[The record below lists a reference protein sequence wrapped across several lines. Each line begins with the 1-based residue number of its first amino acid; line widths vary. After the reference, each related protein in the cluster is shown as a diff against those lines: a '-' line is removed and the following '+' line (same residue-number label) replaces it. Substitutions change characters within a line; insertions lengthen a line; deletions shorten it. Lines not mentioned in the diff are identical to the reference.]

1 MASGVNVKMGVTGVA
16 QFKQNMN
23 QAKQSVK
30 TLDAQLALTEKQ
42 FKASGDAQSYMTEKS
57 ELLKAKLEAQK
68 KAIDNAEKALADMA
82 KNGVDRSSKAY
93 QDLYR
98 DMLTAKS
105 GMLDTTMAIEGI
117 ETASDNSS
125 AALEDMSTELN
136 NIGTQVSFETVTKG
150 LTSITDGLQAA
161 AKKAWELGKAIFTAS
176 LGSAAWADN
185 VQTAADEAGM
195 TTKQYQ
201 QMTAAAYKAET
212 SVENILASQQKLA
225 QATEKDNDTMDAIFA
240 RLGVTTKRYGEVRD
254 LNDLFWETGEALM
267 KIENDADR
275 ADMGKKLFGNWRE
288 LVPLFTMGRKEY
300 EKLVEA
306 QSYVDDEHIKNLT
319 ELDDSYQQLQ
329 HEIEVLKNDFF
340 AELAPSIKVVT
351 DSLGGL
357 VKRFNEFLKTD
368 KGKEMMQSLGDN
380 IEKIFSSITNF
391 DPEGAVKTVGDVM
404 GAIEQGFQWIADNW
418 KGVET
423 GLKAIAAGWAAIK
436 LATAGLNIA
445 KLVSGLKGLTG
456 GGGAGAGGAAGA
468 AGGIGSA
475 GAGATGAGGFW
486 SSLGAGASKAFWSVG
501 IPAAVVA
508 AAITPALIA
517 NSADDRRVA
526 EKMQQRMARASMMN
540 PGVDRDWLER
550 SATALGTNWHG
561 GNEAEVE
568 AILMGMKDR
577 SDLQKAQLQMLL
589 QAATT
594 SQGNYAWN
602 ELQRLWGGEEFDMVR
617 MNALLESVTD
627 AYGKM
632 NEQTDELTGSTDEN
646 TKASSEMTT
655 AAQGLMTIPGLI
667 QSAVEAGMSN
677 VTFVL
682 DGQVITNYVAGRPGD
697 HQLRGRK
704 DGRGT

>member
-42 FKASGDAQSYMTEKS
+42 FKASGDAQSYMAEKS

-404 GAIEQGFQWIADNW
+404 GAIEKGFQWIADNW
-418 KGVET
+418 EGVET

-486 SSLGAGASKAFWSVG
+486 SSLGAGASKAFWSAG

-540 PGVDRDWLER
+540 PGVDRSWLER

-589 QAATT
+589 QGATT

-682 DGQVITNYVAGRPGD
+682 DGQMITNYVDEKMGEELNATR
-697 HQLRGRK
+697 R
-704 DGRGT
+704 

>member
-68 KAIDNAEKALADMA
+68 KAIDNAEKALENMA

-98 DMLTAKS
+98 DMLAAKS

-589 QAATT
+589 QGATT

-682 DGQVITNYVAGRPGD
+682 DGQVITNYVDEKMGEELNATR
-697 HQLRGRK
+697 R
-704 DGRGT
+704 

>member
-404 GAIEQGFQWIADNW
+404 GSIEQGFQWIADNW
-418 KGVET
+418 EGVET

-468 AGGIGSA
+468 AGGVGSA

-486 SSLGAGASKAFWSVG
+486 SSLGAGASKAFWSAG

-540 PGVDRDWLER
+540 PGVDRSWLER

-589 QAATT
+589 QGATT

-682 DGQVITNYVAGRPGD
+682 DGQVITNYVDEKMGEELNATR
-697 HQLRGRK
+697 R
-704 DGRGT
+704 

>member
-589 QAATT
+589 QVATT

-682 DGQVITNYVAGRPGD
+682 DGQVITNYVDEKMGEELNATR
-697 HQLRGRK
+697 R
-704 DGRGT
+704 

>member
-682 DGQVITNYVAGRPGD
+682 DGQVITNYVDEKMGEELNATR
-697 HQLRGRK
+697 R
-704 DGRGT
+704 

>member
-98 DMLTAKS
+98 DMLAAKS

-404 GAIEQGFQWIADNW
+404 GSIEQGFQWIADNW
-418 KGVET
+418 EGVET

-468 AGGIGSA
+468 AGGVGSA

-486 SSLGAGASKAFWSVG
+486 SSLGAGASKAFWSAG

-540 PGVDRDWLER
+540 PGVDRSWLER

-589 QAATT
+589 QGATT

-682 DGQVITNYVAGRPGD
+682 DGQVITNYVDEKMGEELNATR
-697 HQLRGRK
+697 R
-704 DGRGT
+704 

>member
-176 LGSAAWADN
+176 LDSAAWADN

-195 TTKQYQ
+195 TTKRYQ

-225 QATEKDNDTMDAIFA
+225 QATEKDNDAMDAIFA
-240 RLGVTTKRYGEVRD
+240 RLGVTTKRYGEVRN
-254 LNDLFWETGEALM
+254 LEDLFWETGEALM
-267 KIENDADR
+267 KINNEADR

-300 EKLVEA
+300 EKLVAA

-340 AELAPSIKVVT
+340 AELAPSIRVVT
-351 DSLGGL
+351 DSLSGL
-357 VKRFNEFLKTD
+357 VKRFNEFLQTD

-404 GAIEQGFQWIADNW
+404 GAIETGFQWIADNW
-418 KGVET
+418 EGVAT
-423 GLKAIAAGWAAIK
+423 VLKAIAAGWAAIK
-436 LATAGLNIA
+436 LATAGLKVA
-445 KLVSGLKGLTG
+445 ELVSGLKGLTKGSG
-456 GGGAGAGGAAGA
+456 GFNAGSGASGAT
-468 AGGIGSA
+468 GGIGSA
-475 GAGATGAGGFW
+475 GTGGGFW
-486 SSLGAGASKAFWSVG
+486 SSLGAGASKALWSVG

-589 QAATT
+589 QGATT

-646 TKASSEMTT
+646 SKASSEMTT

-667 QSAVEAGMSN
+667 EAAVTAGMSN

-682 DGQVITNYVAGRPGD
+682 DGQVITNYVDEKMGEELNATR
-697 HQLRGRK
+697 R
-704 DGRGT
+704 